1 MEKEILE
8 ILKSMQSDMKSMQ
21 NDIKDLKSG
30 QDRIEKRLDSVE
42 NKLDLVYNQTA
53 DLTEFKTQTN
63 EKLNDISKDAGF
75 IKHKLNRTEEDVF
88 NIQSH
93 LKIIK

>member
-8 ILKSMQSDMKSMQ
+8 ILKSIQEGQSD
-21 NDIKDLKSG
+21 IV
-30 QDRIEKRLDSVE
+30 KRLDRVE
-42 NKLDLVYNQTA
+42 QKLDGVVQQTA
-53 DLTEFKTQTN
+53 DLTEFRTETN
-63 EKLNDISKDAGF
+63 GKLDSIAKDAGF